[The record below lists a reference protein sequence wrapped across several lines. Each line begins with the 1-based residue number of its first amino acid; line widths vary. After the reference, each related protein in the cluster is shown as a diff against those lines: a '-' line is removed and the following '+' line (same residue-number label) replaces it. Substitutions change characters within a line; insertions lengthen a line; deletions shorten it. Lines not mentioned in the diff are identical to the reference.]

1 MSKLN
6 SGGLNFND
14 EPPSIDVPP
23 IPLAPSLSQTQA
35 IKLLNEW
42 GSRGFFRD
50 KNLGNSIHIE
60 AIEST
65 PCFTFHAKT
74 QYEHR
79 SVETLSQPYYGEKL
93 DNKGTPPDMRQ
104 ITVEKPSWSFEN
116 TFTDV
121 IIPHTDK
128 VSTCNTCYGNCRVI
142 CLSCGGCGEKNCS
155 NCSGSGRVSCGSCG
169 GGGSYSR
176 TTYETINA
184 CGDQPSRQEMKI
196 ENFSCD
202 SCRGSGKRICNTC
215 NGSGRLTCSLCG
227 GCGEVNCE
235 TCQAQGRVKTYEML
249 HVLFE
254 YQERSQTI
262 GAMEIPNNKLS
273 KVTGNQVLN
282 KREDRITT
290 LAEIS
295 DKKLAKH
302 ALEFL
307 SQFETSKNS
316 IILYQHFEIDE
327 IPVFK
332 VSYKKHSNSK
342 EKSLWMYGNEYE
354 VYFEGTW
361 NITPEIKKGVLV
373 SLAVLS
379 TTVGIGG
386 AYFFNRH
393 TDFSPVTE
401 SSTTTINASPVT
413 EDSTATTNDTC
424 EVLQIEKR
432 RLALG
437 IDQRRYTS
445 EVKARFRKQYP
456 ALASALDAENKD
468 LTSDMADWC
477 TIAHAWLKEQEK
489 QQVSPEELQ
498 SKPRKSSG
506 VIESPTR
513 VCSMILKEKLDKKT
527 GKLEKTNPCAD

>member
-1 MSKLN
+1 MES
-6 SGGLNFND
+6 S
-14 EPPSIDVPP
+14 PPTQTE
-23 IPLAPSLSQTQA
+23 SLSQTQA
-35 IKLLNEW
+35 IKILNEW

-65 PCFTFHAKT
+65 PCFTFHAQT

-79 SVETLSQPYYGEKL
+79 SVETLSQPYYGEQL
-93 DNKGTPPDMRQ
+93 DDKGTPPDMYE
-104 ITVEKPSWSFEN
+104 ITVEKPSLSFEN
-116 TFTDV
+116 SSTDV

-128 VSTCNTCYGNCRVI
+128 VSTCTTCYGNCRVI
-142 CLSCGGCGEKNCS
+142 CSSCSGCGENNCS
-155 NCSGSGRVSCGSCG
+155 NCSGGRVSCGNCG
-169 GGGSYSR
+169 GGGYYSR
-176 TTYETINA
+176 TTYQTIYND
-184 CGDQPSRQEMKI
+184 DQTSRQESKT
-196 ENFSCD
+196 ESFSCD
-202 SCRGSGKRICNTC
+202 YCRGSGWRICRTC
-215 NGSGRLTCSLCG
+215 NGSGRLTCSWCG
-227 GCGEVNCE
+227 GYGEANCE

-254 YQERSQTI
+254 YQELSQTI

-273 KVTGNQVLN
+273 KVTGTQILN
-282 KREDRITT
+282 KRGDRITT
-290 LAEIS
+290 LAELS
-295 DKKLAKH
+295 DKKLANH

-307 SQFETSKNS
+307 SQFDTSNS
-316 IILYQHFEIDE
+316 IICYQHFEIDE

-332 VSYKKHSNSK
+332 VSYKKQSNSK

-354 VYFEGTW
+354 VYFEGMID
-361 NITPEIKKGVLV
+361 ITPEVKKRVLV
-373 SLAVLS
+373 ALTYIALVSFIAGSV
-379 TTVGIGG
+379 G
-386 AYFFNRH
+386 AYFFKRH
-393 TDFSPVTE
+393 TDFSPVAE
-401 SSTTTINASPVT
+401 SSTTTINASSAT

-445 EVKARFRKQYP
+445 EVKAHFRKQYP

-498 SKPRKSSG
+498 NKPTTNSG
-506 VIESPTR
+506 VIESSTP
-513 VCSMILKEKLDKKT
+513 VCSMILQEKLNKKT
-527 GKLEKTNPCAD
+527 GKMEKTNPCAD